1 MAIENLIFR
10 MPSPKVTCVLH
21 HIVVIRLKEGTS
33 EEQAETVLAALA
45 ALPAAVPQIRSFTC
59 GRNLGL
65 TPNAA
70 DLAFHATFDNA
81 DDFAAYRAHPAH
93 VAFGTEVLRP
103 VMESVTPIQFTVPA

>member
-1 MAIENLIFR
+1 M
-10 MPSPKVTCVLH
+10 LH
-21 HIVVIRLKEGTS
+21 HVVVIRLQEGVTDA
-33 EEQAETVLAALA
+33 QVAEVLAGLA

-81 DDFAAYRAHPAH
+81 DDFAAYREHPAH
-93 VAFGTEVLRP
+93 KAFGADVLRP
-103 VMESVTPIQFTVPA
+103 VMASVTPIQFTAD